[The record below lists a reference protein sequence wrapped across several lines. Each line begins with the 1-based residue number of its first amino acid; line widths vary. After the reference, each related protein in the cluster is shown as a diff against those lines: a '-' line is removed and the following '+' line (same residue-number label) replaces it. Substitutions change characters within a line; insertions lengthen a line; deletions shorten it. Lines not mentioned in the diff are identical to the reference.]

1 MRAWQDMVEGK
12 ARTTR
17 KASRFVEEK
26 SADAARAVAEKTA
39 EIGRRSP
46 GLVKAAGS
54 IKDAAMRV
62 KDSVP
67 ADVRKRSANWAGEF
81 VESAGKSVAR
91 VSRIGLTPDGIVAK
105 HGKRGHAVETLADIR
120 QLDLEQVDRV
130 RRRNLDL
137 MYAGLGATSGA
148 GAGLLITG
156 GQVGVGSGVAS
167 GPGGAVVVVSM
178 AADVAAVIGLASRA
192 VGVVALSYGYDPERP
207 EEKIFVNSVI
217 NLGTA
222 SSTVAKEAA
231 FMDIARLTQLLIRG
245 STWQKLSES
254 VLVKVARD
262 IAARLSIRF
271 TQRTLGTWLPLPVV
285 VVRASSTWP
294 TLAADVGAAD
304 VAYRRRFLLSKYPD
318 LAEDRDI
325 PVVERFSDLDNA
337 RERDESITIEDEFW
351 RDAEGPV
358 A

>member
-91 VSRIGLTPDGIVAK
+91 VSRIGLAPAGIVAK

-254 VLVKVARD
+254 VLV
-262 IAARLSIRF
+262 LSLIH
-271 TQRTLGTWLPLPVV
+271 L
-285 VVRASSTWP
+285 
-294 TLAADVGAAD
+294 
-304 VAYRRRFLLSKYPD
+304 
-318 LAEDRDI
+318 
-325 PVVERFSDLDNA
+325 
-337 RERDESITIEDEFW
+337 
-351 RDAEGPV
+351 
-358 A
+358 